1 MIRPGI
7 CYIDC
12 SMKKFLRAMSSRFMS
27 FAVLVVIVGSLCFS
41 AGEGLRL
48 TPFRVSSLT
57 ENSENDRSQYGPLDV
72 PAQLQ
77 KRSKRQALDLA
88 APASGETRKTVTAFS
103 YRSEYETVETCSVLF
118 LHRPEGRAP
127 PSIS

>member
-1 MIRPGI
+1 
-7 CYIDC
+7 
-12 SMKKFLRAMSSRFMS
+12 MS
-27 FAVLVVIVGSLCFS
+27 FAVLAVIVGSLCFS

-48 TPFRVSSLT
+48 TPFPVSSLT

-88 APASGETRKTVTAFS
+88 GPGSGETRKVVTSFS
-103 YRSEYETVETCSVLF
+103 YLFDNEAVGTGSVLF
-118 LHRPEGRAP
+118 VHRPEGRAP